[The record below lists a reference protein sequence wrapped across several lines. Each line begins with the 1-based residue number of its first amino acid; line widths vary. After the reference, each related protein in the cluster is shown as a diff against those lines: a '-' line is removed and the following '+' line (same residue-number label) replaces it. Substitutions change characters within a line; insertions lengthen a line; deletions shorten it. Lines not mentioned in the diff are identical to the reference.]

1 MNKSLTLS
9 IILFLGCTAISNS
22 IAQRKKKPVANTNTS
37 AIALKTNGM
46 KKYEGFFNFYYN
58 EKEDKSLV
66 GIDKFDQ
73 EFLYVNSLAS
83 GVGSKDIGLDRNQ
96 LGNERVV
103 KFDRRGPKIL
113 LVQPNYRYRAL
124 SDNEDGRKAV
134 EDAFAKSVL
143 WGFKLIT
150 EENGKVLVDATDFLM
165 QDAHNVVG
173 RLKNS
178 RQGNYSV
185 DKGRSAFYLERT
197 KNFPKNSEFE
207 TTLTFK
213 GSPAGRYIRSVTP
226 TNTSFTVRQHH
237 SFVELPDDDYTPRKF
252 DPRTGY

>member
-1 MNKSLTLS
+1 MLGPALIYTFIRLQQIEIMNKRVAFITLF
-9 IILFLGCTAISNS
+9 FLGCINFSNS
-22 IAQRKKKPVANTNTS
+22 IAQRKNKSAASINTS
-37 AIALKTNGM
+37 AIASKTNGM

-58 EKEDKSLV
+58 EKEDKILIE
-66 GIDKFDQ
+66 IDKFDQ
-73 EFLYVNSLAS
+73 EFLYVNSLAA
-83 GVGSKDIGLDRNQ
+83 GVGSNDIGLDRNQ

-124 SDNEDGRKAV
+124 SDNEDERKAV

-165 QDAHNVVG
+165 QDAHSVIG

-178 RQGNYSV
+178 RQGNYSL
-185 DKGRSAFYLERT
+185 DNSRSAVYLD
-197 KNFPKNSEFE
+197 
-207 TTLTFK
+207 LT
-213 GSPAGRYIRSVTP
+213 
-226 TNTSFTVRQHH
+226 
-237 SFVELPDDDYTPRKF
+237 
-252 DPRTGY
+252 